1 MYSSLSPSQSSKSPN
16 AHRMFPFYMV
26 PASDTKKRWIHK
38 AHPHGK
44 LVLEEKRII
53 VQIFKDF
60 SEHEFSLDEQVIQL
74 QNKQGL
80 LLDQNIASQAVFD
93 TQFTPYLSV
102 GSDSR
107 MFTVA
112 LVDEHVHRRD
122 RKTYTFSSAKTYG
135 VLLLYLQLLQGKKDK
150 FGEYLHVLQKDERD
164 IFKDLLV
171 PNMVTFILAILT
183 LLVSL
188 LTLSIS
194 PEFARIPVVLFFIS
208 LLALGAI
215 YLIGYVRATNYR
227 KQVKQIL
234 REEVVEG

>member
-1 MYSSLSPSQSSKSPN
+1 MYSHLSPSQSSNSPN
-16 AHRMFPFYMV
+16 APRMFLFYTIS
-26 PASDTKKRWIHK
+26 ASDTKKRWIHK
-38 AHPHGK
+38 AHAHGK
-44 LVLEEKRII
+44 LVLEEERII
-53 VQIFKDF
+53 MHIFKNS
-60 SEHEFSLDEQVIQL
+60 SEHIFSLDEHVIQL

-80 LLDQNIASQAVFD
+80 LLDQNLPSQGVFD
-93 TQFTPYLSV
+93 SQFTPYLSV
-102 GSDSR
+102 GSHSR

-112 LVDEHVHRRD
+112 LVDEHLHRRD

-135 VLLLYLQLLQGKKDK
+135 VLLLHLQKLQGKKDK
-150 FGEYLHVLQKDERD
+150 LGGYLHVLQKDEKD
-164 IFKDLLV
+164 IFRDLLV

-194 PEFARIPVVLFFIS
+194 PEFARIPVVLFFIAIV
-208 LLALGAI
+208 ALGAI

-234 REEVVEG
+234 REEV